1 MKELCHVYE
10 AVHPART
17 RWYDI
22 GLQLGL
28 PSDTLDSIEHEK
40 GNSGESLRNMLK
52 TWLKEC
58 KATWG
63 ALPDALK
70 SRIVGEGR
78 LAEKL
83 TIKLDVRA
91 QGKMLQLQSTLLL

>member
-17 RWYDI
+17 SWYNI

-28 PSDTLDSIEHEK
+28 PVDTLDSIGQEK
-40 GNSGESLRNMLK
+40 GNSGDYLRNVLK
-52 TWLKEC
+52 TWLKDY

-70 SRIVGEGR
+70 SRIVAEGQ

-91 QGKMLQLQSTLLL
+91 QGKMLQL